1 MSSGMLRL
9 IVSKKL
15 TDTSEVIIAAIIN
28 ALMME
33 AVSTSETSISFY
45 ETARSNIPEEGRL
58 YTRLREDLESH
69 SQSNN
74 TA

>member
-1 MSSGMLRL
+1 MSLGMLRL
-9 IVSKKL
+9 VVSKKL
-15 TDTSEVIIAAIIN
+15 TDISEVIIADIIN

-33 AVSTSETSISFY
+33 AVSTSETSVSFY

-58 YTRLREDLESH
+58 HTRLREDLESH